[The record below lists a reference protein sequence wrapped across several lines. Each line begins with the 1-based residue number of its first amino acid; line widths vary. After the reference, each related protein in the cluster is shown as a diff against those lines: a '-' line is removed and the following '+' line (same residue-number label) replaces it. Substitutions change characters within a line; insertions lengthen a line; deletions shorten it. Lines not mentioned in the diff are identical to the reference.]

1 MTVVINSFF
10 LNRPKLA
17 SFANWIFQVLL
28 VGSFLFFLGANTPHG
43 SITLGMSPAK
53 LIEILGI
60 SDAGSYLGAA
70 NDLATHNTNSPEW
83 AWVLNLW
90 PPGMVWLDALI
101 IKYSPTDF
109 AVTFAITLSLIWGT
123 ALSLISRP
131 FLRSW
136 KTAFIVVVLELL
148 VLGTS
153 PFQSWMF
160 DEGLLYADGLAAGLL
175 LIGAAIAANRAR
187 ETQVHWNVWVRDGLY
202 VGLVFAGAVY
212 LRSSYQALP
221 LVLGGFAFVV
231 LLIILF
237 QKKGAHSPLNLKQLI
252 FLSVASLT
260 TAVLLLPY
268 TAYLVTER
276 DRYALVTTQQL
287 AFQSSWRSTETGSP
301 QWLTTAGASIGCEL
315 DAVRCHEF
323 YELEQAGT
331 PASAEQL
338 QDAYVEAVVE
348 NPLLFLGLKARYFG
362 QQWFG
367 DELSTYSFSP
377 SKYDKPPYGVNA
389 SLNQNVPQGL
399 FYAVTM
405 LVTMVGSIVLMSRRK
420 LFISGIP
427 LVMALSFIAPFAI
440 AHFEVRYLIPL
451 KLLGLLAPVVV
462 LTLSE
467 LKLFPF
473 AARRTQPRNLR
484 VEEPSESI

>member
-1 MTVVINSFF
+1 
-10 LNRPKLA
+10 
-17 SFANWIFQVLL
+17 
-28 VGSFLFFLGANTPHG
+28 
-43 SITLGMSPAK
+43 MSPLK
-53 LIEILGI
+53 LIEIFGT

-70 NDLATHNTNSPEW
+70 YDLVTHNTNSPEW

-101 IKYSPTDF
+101 LKFSPMDF
-109 AVTFAITLSLIWGT
+109 AITFAILLSLVWGT
-123 ALSLISRP
+123 ALSLVSRP

-136 KTAFIVVVLELL
+136 KASFIVVVLELL

-160 DEGLLYADGLAAGLL
+160 DEALLYADGLAAGLL
-175 LIGAAIAANRAR
+175 LIGAAIAARRAR
-187 ETQVHWNVWVRDGLY
+187 NTLVHWNFWVRDGIY
-202 VGLVFAGAVY
+202 IGLVFAGAVY

-221 LVLGGFAFVV
+221 IALGGFALVV
-231 LLIILF
+231 LVLALF
-237 QKKGAHSPLNLKQLI
+237 QRQDPRRTQSFKQLLL
-252 FLSVASLT
+252 LSVATVTTSL
-260 TAVLLLPY
+260 LLLPY

-276 DRYALVTTQQL
+276 NRYSFVTTQEL
-287 AFQSSWRSTETGSP
+287 VFQSVWRSVETGSP
-301 QWLTTAGASIGCEL
+301 QWLATAGATIGCDL
-315 DAVRCHEF
+315 DAANCQKF
-323 YELEQAGT
+323 YELEKSGA
-331 PASAEQL
+331 PATADQL
-338 QDAYVEAVVE
+338 QGAFVDAVAK

-367 DELSTYSFSP
+367 DETSAYSFVP
-377 SKYDKPPYGVNA
+377 SDYDKAPYGTNS

-399 FYAVTM
+399 FYAVIM
-405 LVTMVGSIVLMSRRK
+405 LVTFIGSIILVFRRK
-420 LFISGIP
+420 LYISAVP

-451 KLLGLLAPVVV
+451 KILGLLAPIVV

-473 AARRTQPRNLR
+473 AEARNQQH
-484 VEEPSESI
+484 EPLTKQSSENK